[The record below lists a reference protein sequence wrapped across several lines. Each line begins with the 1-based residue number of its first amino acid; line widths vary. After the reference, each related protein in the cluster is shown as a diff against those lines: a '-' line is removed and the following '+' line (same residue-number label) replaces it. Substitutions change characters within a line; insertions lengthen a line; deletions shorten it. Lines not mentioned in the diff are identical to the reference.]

1 MDNGID
7 AIDSKHGNHASMYL
21 HVHGGAV
28 RSFVTVYQD
37 LVKLR
42 SFLHSVHEGL
52 VHRDARHPGH
62 TVLVL
67 GLQILNA

>member
-1 MDNGID
+1 
-7 AIDSKHGNHASMYL
+7 MYL